1 MIKLDAAFITAA
13 TSVFNGVTTTT
24 TTDTLRVSYA
34 ELDLVGGSIMAMV
47 ERGTISGS
55 PSAFTPNMSKLR
67 IQLNGNGTFSSQ
79 DGSWQGKVDPAVVQ
93 AFVAAL
99 TTALQTFVL
108 GAGVVTGTQV

>member
-1 MIKLDAAFITAA
+1 M
-13 TSVFNGVTTTT
+13 
-24 TTDTLRVSYA
+24 
-34 ELDLVGGSIMAMV
+34 
-47 ERGTISGS
+47 
-55 PSAFTPNMSKLR
+55 PKLR
-67 IQLNGNGTFSSQ
+67 IQLNADGTFSSQ